1 MKIFCGIFGAV
12 FGLTAFSCFYNLF
25 KGGGP
30 NSPVS
35 LILLGIVSIAIT
47 ALCVYGFITASEKAK
62 ATGSSVIVKT
72 KIIDTLGKKSAS
84 SAAVRGAVGG
94 AVAGGV
100 GVIVG
105 ASTAKENRS
114 TTFLILYKNGKRV
127 TRTVPNGSLE
137 YQKYVK
143 YLDM

>member
-1 MKIFCGIFGAV
+1 MKYICAIFGTV
-12 FGLTAFSCFYNLF
+12 FGLTAFSCVYNLF

-62 ATGSSVIVKT
+62 AAGNGVIVKT
-72 KIIDTLGKKSAS
+72 KIIDTLGKKSTS
-84 SAAVRGAVGG
+84 SAAMRGVVGG

-100 GVIVG
+100 GAVVG

-127 TRTVPNGSLE
+127 TKTVPNSSAE
-137 YQKYVK
+137 YQKYIK
-143 YLDM
+143 YLDI